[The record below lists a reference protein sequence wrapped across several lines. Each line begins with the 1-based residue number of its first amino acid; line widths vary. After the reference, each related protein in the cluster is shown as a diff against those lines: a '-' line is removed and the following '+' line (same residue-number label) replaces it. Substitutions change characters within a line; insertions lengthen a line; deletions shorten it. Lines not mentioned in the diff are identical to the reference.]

1 MHKWATRQDEN
12 FLTESLAVVLEQL
25 LILAPAVGTR
35 LIARITGDFIALPP
49 EDAGAIE
56 INTQI
61 ETGKGRPDL
70 EIRSPHR
77 LAWIEV
83 KAESALRVGQ
93 LEGYRILLNAN
104 GVAETRLILLT
115 RYPEIIKPGA
125 ERPDAQIR
133 WFEVSDWLEGDLG
146 EAQSTSDIG
155 GYLVLQLLNFL
166 EVRGM
171 TLTQVG
177 KFMPEGLRALSNLMN
192 MLFEAANAC
201 GVSVK
206 RQPDWDSIGFYL
218 DGRKYWVG
226 VIYNDSAYL
235 TFKTCSKIDVEAALN
250 LGVGELDEEAK
261 WVPGRQRWMRWVELD
276 SEEIH
281 FYSRSKL
288 SQMQWLEEFL
298 RDCLAKARSIET
310 PDQPPIPDAPQES
323 F

>member
-1 MHKWATRQDEN
+1 M
-12 FLTESLAVVLEQL
+12 
-25 LILAPAVGTR
+25 
-35 LIARITGDFIALPP
+35 
-49 EDAGAIE
+49 
-56 INTQI
+56 NTQI
-61 ETGKGRPDL
+61 QTGKGRPDL

-83 KAESALRVGQ
+83 KAEPALRAGQ
-93 LEGYRILLNAN
+93 LEGYRILLGRA

-115 RYPEIIKPGA
+115 RYPETIKLGD
-125 ERPDAQIR
+125 ERPDLEVR
-133 WFEVSDWLEGDLG
+133 WFQVADWLEGEL
-146 EAQSTSDIG
+146 AAAHSASDIG
-155 GYLVLQLLNFL
+155 GFLVLQLLNFL

-177 KFMPEGLRALSNLMN
+177 KFMPEGLRALSSLMN
-192 MLFEAANAC
+192 MLFEAASAC

-206 RQPDWDSIGFYL
+206 RVPEWDAIGFYL

-235 TFKTCSKIDVEAALN
+235 TFKTNLVKIDMEAALN
-250 LGVGELDEEAK
+250 LGVGELDEEVS

-298 RDCLAKARSIET
+298 RDCLFKARSIES
-310 PDQPPIPDAPQES
+310 PDQPLIPEVTREDS
-323 F
+323 